1 MRLARKELIV
11 VTRTARRSVARERT
25 PTHGAPTCRTA
36 LVVILLGLGSIGCG
50 TTRWTDTLRTA
61 TEQLVVSHA
70 VDQAVSD
77 LDFKLLEGQKV
88 FFDPQ
93 YIDPSPDRGYIVS
106 SIRQQLLLS
115 GCLLMEERPKAD
127 VIVEARCG
135 AAGTDRHDQLL
146 LGLPQMSLPP
156 VPTGQAVLPAAL
168 PEVPLIKKTNQVSAA
183 KIAVFAYNRAT
194 GEPVLQ
200 SGIVQYGSNAK
211 NFWVLGAGPIQG
223 GRSRKRT
230 GFGGDHLNFL
240 PGSDL
245 QKSLYPDESLA
256 VAQRHVWELKP
267 TPSIQPAGHATGG
280 EPSPPKTAAPAAA
293 PPPGAASPPA
303 STAPPKGSAPTR
315 GAVILPPTAAETT
328 KPNP

>member
-1 MRLARKELIV
+1 M
-11 VTRTARRSVARERT
+11 VTQVDRYRSLGGTWRRGFSLPLKHLPPAGATARLVLL
-25 PTHGAPTCRTA
+25 
-36 LVVILLGLGSIGCG
+36 LVVSLGPTLAGCG

-70 VDQAVSD
+70 IDQAVSD
-77 LDFKLLEGQKV
+77 LDFAALEGQKV

-93 YIDPSPDRGYIVS
+93 YIDPTPDRGYIVS
-106 SIRQQLLLS
+106 SIRQQLLAS

-127 VIVEARCG
+127 YIVEARCG

-146 LGLPQMSLPP
+146 LGIPQMSLPAIQP
-156 VPTGQAVLPAAL
+156 GVLPAAL

-183 KIAVFAYNRAT
+183 KIAVFVFNRST

-211 NFWVLGAGPIQG
+211 NFWVIGAGPIQS

-240 PGSDL
+240 PSSEKT
-245 QKSLYPDESLA
+245 KSQYPDESLA
-256 VAQRHVWELKP
+256 VAQRHTWNLKP
-267 TPSIQPAGHATGG
+267 ATAIQTASHAGGAEANPPKSTAAPPKTPATGG
-280 EPSPPKTAAPAAA
+280 
-293 PPPGAASPPA
+293 
-303 STAPPKGSAPTR
+303 
-315 GAVILPPTAAETT
+315 GAVILPPTAAETER
-328 KPNP
+328 PRP